1 MKALDIPV
9 VAWGPGSQPVDEID
23 AQLDYLSMPK
33 DMTVYTAPLLPEA
46 QEIVHLHRAKALLV
60 NVCNALAA
68 CRTGEM
74 PGICIEVPDDLP
86 DEELNL
92 LNQVLGEGE
101 VSIKL
106 GDPATVLIQESVL
119 TGVWRV
125 RYVGPAD
132 HRMRD
137 TIEICDVPPIV
148 AAIADS
154 GAADELSW
162 PDAPPAGILNAPSV
176 LVEVQDRVRRY
187 REAGAPHTV
196 NLSLLPLSPD
206 DIGYLERVLGMGSAL
221 ILSRGY
227 GSCRISSTQ
236 LKGAWWVQYYNSQ
249 DAPILNMIEIGGV
262 PEAVRAAREDIEDSF
277 DRLNEIVQWIDGNEC
292 KV

>member
-9 VAWGPGSQPVDEID
+9 VAWGPGSQPVDEVD
-23 AQLDYLSMPK
+23 AQLDYLPMPK
-33 DMTVYTAPLLPEA
+33 DMAVYTPPPLPEA
-46 QEIVHLHRAKALLV
+46 QDVAHLRRAKALLLE
-60 NVCNALAA
+60 VCDALAA

-74 PGICIEVPDDLP
+74 PRICIEVGGDLP

-92 LNQVLGEGE
+92 VNQVLGEGE

-106 GDPATVLIQESVL
+106 GHPATVLIQESVL

-125 RYVGPAD
+125 RYVGLAD
-132 HRMRD
+132 CHMRD

-154 GAADELSW
+154 GAADDLSW

-176 LVEVQDRVRRY
+176 LVEVQDRVCRY

-196 NLSLLPLSPD
+196 NLSLLPLSQE
-206 DIGYLERVLGMGSAL
+206 DIDYLERVLGMGSAL

-227 GSCRISSTQ
+227 GRCRISSTQ
-236 LKGAWWVQYYNSQ
+236 LKAAWWVQYYNSQ
-249 DAPILNMIEIGGV
+249 DLPIQSMIEIGGV
-262 PEAVRAAREDIEDSF
+262 PEIVRAARQDIEDSF
-277 DRLNEIVQWIDGNEC
+277 DRLKEIVQWIDGDEC

>member
-9 VAWGPGSQPVDEID
+9 VAWGPGSQPVEEID
-23 AQLDYLSMPK
+23 VQLDYLTMPK
-33 DMTVYTAPLLPEA
+33 DMTVYTPPVLPEA
-46 QEIVHLHRAKALLV
+46 QDVAHLRRAKTLLLD
-60 NVCNALAA
+60 VCDALAL

-74 PGICIEVPDDLP
+74 ARICIEVDGDLP
-86 DEELNL
+86 DEELKL

-106 GDPATVLIQESVL
+106 GKPATVLIQESVL

-125 RYVGPAD
+125 RAFDPAGR
-132 HRMRD
+132 RMRD

-148 AAIADS
+148 ATIGDS

-162 PDAPPAGILNAPSV
+162 PDAPPAGVLNAPSV

-187 REAGAPHTV
+187 REAGTPHTV
-196 NLSLLPLSPD
+196 NLSLLPLLQD
-206 DIGYLERVLGMGSAL
+206 DIDYLERVLGMGSTL

-236 LKGAWWVQYYNSQ
+236 LKDAWWVQYYNSQ
-249 DAPILNMIEIGGV
+249 DVPIQSMVEIGGV
-262 PEAVRAAREDIEDSF
+262 PEIVRAAREDIEDSF
-277 DRLNEIVQWIDGNEC
+277 DRLCEIVQWIDGDESTL
-292 KV
+292 